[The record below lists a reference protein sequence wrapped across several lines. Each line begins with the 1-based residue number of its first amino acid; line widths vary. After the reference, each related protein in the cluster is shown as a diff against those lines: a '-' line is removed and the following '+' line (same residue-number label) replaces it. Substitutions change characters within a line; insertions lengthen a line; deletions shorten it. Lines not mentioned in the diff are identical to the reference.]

1 MKFDGVSLGEIT
13 RGLKTEAVGKRIIF
27 YPRVSSTQEVARGLA
42 EQEAEEG
49 TVVLAGEQTEGRG
62 RWGRTWVSPPGS
74 GLYLSVILRP
84 RLSPSQITQIP
95 LVASV
100 GVAEAIRQATSLRPE
115 IKWPN
120 DVTVNGKKLA
130 GILSELS
137 VQGERTNYVILGIGI
152 NVNTD
157 IQLLPDKVRDA
168 ATSLA
173 EETGGSVSRAK
184 LLRCLLDELG
194 VVYHE
199 FITRGFASLRERWKL
214 LSSTLGN
221 LVRISNGAVEIE
233 GKAVDI
239 DPDGALIV
247 QQQNGSR
254 ARITAGDVSLR
265 NAGGGYS

>member
-1 MKFDGVSLGEIT
+1 M
-13 RGLKTEAVGKRIIF
+13 
-27 YPRVSSTQEVARGLA
+27 
-42 EQEAEEG
+42 
-49 TVVLAGEQTEGRG
+49 
-62 RWGRTWVSPPGS
+62 
-74 GLYLSVILRP
+74 
-84 RLSPSQITQIP
+84 
-95 LVASV
+95 
-100 GVAEAIRQATSLRPE
+100 
-115 IKWPN
+115 
-120 DVTVNGKKLA
+120 
-130 GILSELS
+130 
-137 VQGERTNYVILGIGI
+137 
-152 NVNTD
+152 
-157 IQLLPDKVRDA
+157 RDA

-184 LLRCLLDELG
+184 LLRYLLDELG

-221 LVRISNGAVEIE
+221 LVKISNGAVEIE